1 MMNENTEIQI
11 RQLYDELMERPNEIR
26 RIFEDFFGE
35 DKVDMQGY
43 LTYEEFVEFLNV
55 KPLKSYLTDITTLD
69 LEREQRALVNSLWV
83 GENAGEHPVL
93 SDAGLISVF
102 LPLIK
107 DYIGYAWFKDIFILV
122 HFPHVKVTNE
132 YDRSVDIYHL
142 YAKVIFNYL
151 GKGKGYFGLNR
162 AEYNVVQ
169 FRDDYMHSH
178 MHRIPKDNFTEF
190 KSPCTGSGP
199 INSTL
204 ATLATDYDEGIWQL
218 FCLELNR
225 YVRVESI
232 EGVPY
237 HRLENIGASN
247 SGSSCDRFPMN
258 SLVRDYISFES
269 MFRDNVKDFLKYILE
284 KQILSFNYINNQYG
298 LAMSWIEY
306 TIAISNAFIDWQN
319 SSYKEGK
326 VDKSYNYL
334 IDNYV
339 LYEAIIKDGKVYSFN
354 DSSSR
359 RDNLAQYQGKRIC
372 TFKGREVTLNIVG
385 IGGEEDE
392 DANRVVLLD
401 NHYTEIILGGILKVL
416 NYNYGRE
423 SNNTSEGTEATVTT
437 CKKKRYI

>member
-1 MMNENTEIQI
+1 MMNENTEIQL

-55 KPLKSYLTDITTLD
+55 KPLKSYLTDITTLN

-83 GENAGEHPVL
+83 GKNAGEHPIL

-107 DYIGYAWFKDIFILV
+107 SYVGAAWFKELFILV

-142 YAKVIFNYL
+142 YAKVIFNWMGI
-151 GKGKGYFGLNR
+151 GKGFFGLNR
-162 AEYNVVQ
+162 SEYNVVQ
-169 FRDDYMHSH
+169 FRDNYMHSH
-178 MHRIPKDNFTEF
+178 MYEIPKDDFTRF
-190 KSPCTGSGP
+190 RSPCTGSGP

-218 FCLELNR
+218 FCLELDR

-237 HRLENIGASN
+237 HRLENIGISGR
-247 SGSSCDRFPMN
+247 GSSYDRFPMN
-258 SLVRDYISFES
+258 SLVREYVSFEL

-306 TIAISNAFIDWQN
+306 TIAISNAFIDWYN

-326 VDKSYNYL
+326 VDKTYSYL
-334 IDNYV
+334 IDSCI
-339 LYEAIIKDGKVYSFN
+339 LQEAIIKDGKVYLFN
-354 DSSSR
+354 DSNSR
-359 RDNLAQYQGKRIC
+359 REDLTRYQGKYIC
-372 TFKGREVTLNIVG
+372 TFKGREVTLDIVG
-385 IGGEEDE
+385 IEEDNA
-392 DANRVVLLD
+392 DNNMVVLLSD
-401 NHYTEIILGGILKVL
+401 HYTEIILGGILKVL
-416 NYNYGRE
+416 NYNYGRKR
-423 SNNTSEGTEATVTT
+423 SNTSEGTEETSAT

>member
-1 MMNENTEIQI
+1 MNENTEIQL

-43 LTYEEFVEFLNV
+43 LTYEEFVGFLNV

-107 DYIGYAWFKDIFILV
+107 DSIGYAWFKDIFILV

-142 YAKVIFNYL
+142 YAKVIFNHL

-162 AEYNVVQ
+162 SEYNVVQ
-169 FRDDYMHSH
+169 FRDNYMHSH
-178 MHRIPKDNFTEF
+178 MSRIPKDNFTIF
-190 KSPCTGSGP
+190 NSPCTGSGP

-218 FCLELNR
+218 FCLELDR

-232 EGVPY
+232 EGVPF
-237 HRLENIGASN
+237 HRLENIGASGR
-247 SGSSCDRFPMN
+247 GSSCDRFPMN
-258 SLVRDYISFES
+258 SLVRNLNSFNS
-269 MFRDNVKDFLKYILE
+269 IFRDNVKDFLKYILE

-306 TIAISNAFIDWQN
+306 TIAISNAFIDWYN

-334 IDNYV
+334 IDDCV

-354 DSSSR
+354 DSSSS
-359 RDNLAQYQGKRIC
+359 RDNLVQYQGKRIC

-385 IGGEEDE
+385 IGEDE
-392 DANRVVLLD
+392 DANRVILLNNYD
-401 NHYTEIILGGILKVL
+401 AEIILGGILKVL

-423 SNNTSEGTEATVTT
+423 SNNTSEGTETTVTT

>member
-1 MMNENTEIQI
+1 MNENTEIQL

-107 DYIGYAWFKDIFILV
+107 DSIGYAWFKEIFILV

-142 YAKVIFNYL
+142 YAKVIFNHL

-162 AEYNVVQ
+162 SEYNVVQ
-169 FRDDYMHSH
+169 FRDNYMHSH
-178 MHRIPKDNFTEF
+178 MHRIPKDDFTRF
-190 KSPCTGSGP
+190 RSPCTGNGP

-218 FCLELNR
+218 FCLELDR

-232 EGVPY
+232 AGVPY
-237 HRLENIGASN
+237 HRLENIGASGI
-247 SGSSCDRFPMN
+247 GSSRDSFRMQ
-258 SLVRDYISFES
+258 SLVREYNSFDS
-269 MFRDNVKDFLKYILE
+269 MFRDNIKDFLKYVLE
-284 KQILSFNYINNQYG
+284 KQILTFNYVNNQYG

-306 TIAISNAFIDWQN
+306 TIAISNAFIDWYN

-326 VDKSYNYL
+326 VDKTYSYL
-334 IDNYV
+334 IYNCI
-339 LYEAIIKDGKVYSFN
+339 LQEAIIKDGKVYLSN
-354 DSSSR
+354 DSNSR
-359 RDNLAQYQGKRIC
+359 RDDLTRYQGKYIC
-372 TFKGREVTLNIVG
+372 TFKGREVTLDIVG
-385 IGGEEDE
+385 IEEDNA
-392 DANRVVLLD
+392 DNNMVVLLSD
-401 NHYTEIILGGILKVL
+401 NYTEIILGGILKVL
-416 NYNYGRE
+416 NYNYGRKR
-423 SNNTSEGTEATVTT
+423 SNTSEGTEETSAT